1 MSIHATL
8 EVQKKGGSQRGAARM
23 RMRIE
28 AAGSLGSGEGTTVVI
43 HNLSATGML
52 IETMSEL
59 AIGQRLTVV
68 LPEAPDL
75 AAIIVWRSGAL
86 AGCRFAQ
93 PLSRA
98 TLSAAQLRN
107 PLPAEVDPAIH
118 VAPDETLPQ
127 RLRRLREERGLSRA
141 ALSERV
147 GASTPSVWAW
157 ETGKTIPRR
166 NNLIVL
172 ADAFGVSE
180 QELITGDV
188 ALSGAAGADA
198 PGKAGQIQ
206 SLIDSSKTRI
216 AAVAGVNANQVK
228 ISIEF

>member
-1 MSIHATL
+1 MPIHGTL
-8 EVQKKGGSQRGAARM
+8 EAQQDTDSQRGSARM

-28 AAGSLGSGEGTTVVI
+28 APGSLSNGEGTTVVI

-52 IETMSEL
+52 IETTSEL
-59 AIGQRLTVV
+59 AIGQRLMVV
-68 LPEAPDL
+68 LPETSDL

-86 AGCRFAQ
+86 AGCRFAR

-107 PLPAEVDPAIH
+107 PLPSDVDPAIES
-118 VAPDETLPQ
+118 DLSETLPQ
-127 RLRRLREERGLSRA
+127 RLRRLRQERGLSRA
-141 ALSERV
+141 ALSAKV

-157 ETGKTIPRR
+157 ETGKTVPRR
-166 NNLIVL
+166 NNLVVL

-180 QELITGDV
+180 QELTVGGV
-188 ALSGAAGADA
+188 ALSSNAATDQAA
-198 PGKAGQIQ
+198 TAAQIQ
-206 SLIDSSKTRI
+206 SLVDISKAQI
-216 AAVAGVNANQVK
+216 AAMAGVKTAQVK